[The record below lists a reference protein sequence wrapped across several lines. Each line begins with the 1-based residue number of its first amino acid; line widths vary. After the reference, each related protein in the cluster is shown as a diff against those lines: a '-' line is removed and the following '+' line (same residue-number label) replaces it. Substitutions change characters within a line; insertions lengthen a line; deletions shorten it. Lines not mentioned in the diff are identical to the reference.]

1 MLESERRVHRVGA
14 GREAGRREVLIKES
28 CCLLWERMSLDESA
42 AFWDSVRENILIQSV
57 VTVLSYEAAI
67 LWRQASRN
75 SGIEQARSGEV
86 RYQSELNKTDA
97 GVLYAVDAHG
107 NTCFGRR

>member
-1 MLESERRVHRVGA
+1 
-14 GREAGRREVLIKES
+14 
-28 CCLLWERMSLDESA
+28 MSLDESA

-86 RYQSELNKTDA
+86 RYQSELNKTGA
-97 GVLYAVDAHG
+97 ELEGVFYAVDAHE
-107 NTCFGRR
+107 NTGKVKQQLLPKPSAGVAQHLLHA